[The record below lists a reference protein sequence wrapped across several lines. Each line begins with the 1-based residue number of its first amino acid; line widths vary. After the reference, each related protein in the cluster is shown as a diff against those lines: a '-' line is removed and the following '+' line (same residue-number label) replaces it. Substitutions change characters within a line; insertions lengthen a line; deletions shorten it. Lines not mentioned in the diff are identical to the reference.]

1 MTVFYPIWH
10 RDIQDL
16 LVLKNNRGTEDTRAR
31 HIDYGFQFNKLIYQ
45 RLIDSKNVSLFSPD
59 VANGKLLEYF
69 YSDTE
74 KFIELYCK
82 LEKDKSVVKKSIPA
96 IELFILFAQERRQTG
111 RIYLQN
117 IDHSNDYGVFNSVK
131 APIKQSNLCVAP
143 ETLIL
148 TREGYQE
155 IKSLTGKSLDVW
167 NGEEWSKVDIVK
179 TGDNQKLLTVNTSAG
194 QSLDCTEYHKFYIM
208 TEYGKP
214 YKEVRASE
222 LKIGDKLIKFDLPVI
237 NGKKDLSFAYM
248 NGFYSGDGCHYKND
262 EIIYLYGEKR
272 KLAYMFSNTRRWS
285 IQEKQDR
292 EVLVMERNI
301 LQEKFFVP
309 KHNFTITS
317 KLEWLAGWL
326 DADGSVYKNGDN
338 RQLVG
343 SSVNLH
349 FLKEVQMML
358 QTLGVSA
365 KIRQMASEGFRKLPA
380 NDGSGE
386 NKDFLCKDSYR
397 LLITSC
403 DTYKLKLLGL
413 NLQRLKLDDKKP
425 QRDAKQFVKVT
436 GVVDTGR
443 FDETYCFTE
452 YKRHM
457 GMFNG
462 ILTGQCLEVTLPTQY
477 IGHPDEEIA
486 LCTLAAYNLGK
497 LIGLSK
503 LQMHFTLEKLSR
515 SVVRALDN
523 LLDYQDYP
531 VRAALKNKKRR
542 TLGIGVIDYAH
553 WLASLGLKYS
563 DGSANNATHELFEA
577 IRFFT
582 MKASVELAK
591 ERGSCELFSDLDLQK
606 IIPVYNYKKEV
617 DLYHTTNLQL
627 DWQWLK
633 DEIEKFGIRNSTVL
647 ALMPSETSSI
657 ISNSTNGIEPP
668 REYLTIKSSSNTLV
682 KQVVPDVKKLYLD
695 YELKWEQP
703 DPEGYLILC
712 GIMQKFV
719 DQAISVN
726 TPYDPSKF
734 EYGKVPI
741 ELLIKHYLLAY
752 KIGLKTLYYDETR
765 DGNDQSDC
773 ESCKI

>member
-1 MTVFYPIWH
+1 MTEIYVTKRDGTKEKYQPNKINQVVEWACEGLDVSASEILMKMSIQLIDGIPTQDIQNLVIKSAADLISEFEPDYQYAAARLLIYDIRKQAYGKFEVPKFYDHIVNCVKEGRYDKEILEKFSKEEIEYLETFIDQNRDFLIAFAGVETWKTKYLVQDRVTKKIYESPQFALMLIAMCLHQEEKINRDQHIIDFYNEISTFGISLPTPIMSGVRTPTRQFSSCVLVEVGDTEDSIFDAVKAVGKYTAKRAGIGLNLGAIRAMNSPIRNGEAKHAGLIGITKMYQETLGWVSQGGNRKGSMTVFYPIWH

-131 APIKQSNLCVAP
+131 APIKQSNLC
-143 ETLIL
+143 
-148 TREGYQE
+148 
-155 IKSLTGKSLDVW
+155 
-167 NGEEWSKVDIVK
+167 
-179 TGDNQKLLTVNTSAG
+179 
-194 QSLDCTEYHKFYIM
+194 
-208 TEYGKP
+208 
-214 YKEVRASE
+214 
-222 LKIGDKLIKFDLPVI
+222 
-237 NGKKDLSFAYM
+237 
-248 NGFYSGDGCHYKND
+248 
-262 EIIYLYGEKR
+262 
-272 KLAYMFSNTRRWS
+272 
-285 IQEKQDR
+285 
-292 EVLVMERNI
+292 
-301 LQEKFFVP
+301 
-309 KHNFTITS
+309 
-317 KLEWLAGWL
+317 
-326 DADGSVYKNGDN
+326 
-338 RQLVG
+338 
-343 SSVNLH
+343 
-349 FLKEVQMML
+349 
-358 QTLGVSA
+358 
-365 KIRQMASEGFRKLPA
+365 
-380 NDGSGE
+380 
-386 NKDFLCKDSYR
+386 
-397 LLITSC
+397 
-403 DTYKLKLLGL
+403 
-413 NLQRLKLDDKKP
+413 
-425 QRDAKQFVKVT
+425 
-436 GVVDTGR
+436 
-443 FDETYCFTE
+443 
-452 YKRHM
+452 
-457 GMFNG
+457 
-462 ILTGQCLEVTLPTQY
+462 LEVTLPTQY
-477 IGHPDEEIA
+477 IGHSDEEIA

-503 LQMHFTLEKLSR
+503 LQIHSTLEKLSR

-627 DWQWLK
+627 DWHGLK

-734 EYGKVPI
+734 EDGKVPI
-741 ELLIKHYLLAY
+741 ELLIKHFLLAY

>member
-1 MTVFYPIWH
+1 MTEIYVTKRDGTKEKYQPNKINQVVEWACEGLDVSASEILMKMSIQLIDGIPTQDIQNLVIKSAADLISEFEPDYQYAAARLLIYDIRKQAYGKFEVPKFYDHIVNCVNEGRYDKEILEKFSKEEIEYLETFIDQNRDFLIAFAGVETWKTKYLVQDRVTKKIYESPQFALMLIAMCLHQEEKINRDQHIIDFYNEISTFGISLPTPIMSGVRTPTRQFSSCVLVEVGDTEDSIFDAVKAVGKYTAKRAGIGLNLGAIRAMNSPIRNGEAKHAGLIGITKMYQETLGWVSQGGNRKGSMTVFYPIWH

-131 APIKQSNLCVAP
+131 APIKQSNLC
-143 ETLIL
+143 
-148 TREGYQE
+148 
-155 IKSLTGKSLDVW
+155 
-167 NGEEWSKVDIVK
+167 
-179 TGDNQKLLTVNTSAG
+179 
-194 QSLDCTEYHKFYIM
+194 
-208 TEYGKP
+208 
-214 YKEVRASE
+214 
-222 LKIGDKLIKFDLPVI
+222 
-237 NGKKDLSFAYM
+237 
-248 NGFYSGDGCHYKND
+248 
-262 EIIYLYGEKR
+262 
-272 KLAYMFSNTRRWS
+272 
-285 IQEKQDR
+285 
-292 EVLVMERNI
+292 
-301 LQEKFFVP
+301 
-309 KHNFTITS
+309 
-317 KLEWLAGWL
+317 
-326 DADGSVYKNGDN
+326 
-338 RQLVG
+338 
-343 SSVNLH
+343 
-349 FLKEVQMML
+349 
-358 QTLGVSA
+358 
-365 KIRQMASEGFRKLPA
+365 
-380 NDGSGE
+380 
-386 NKDFLCKDSYR
+386 
-397 LLITSC
+397 
-403 DTYKLKLLGL
+403 
-413 NLQRLKLDDKKP
+413 
-425 QRDAKQFVKVT
+425 
-436 GVVDTGR
+436 
-443 FDETYCFTE
+443 
-452 YKRHM
+452 
-457 GMFNG
+457 
-462 ILTGQCLEVTLPTQY
+462 LEVTLPTQY

-503 LQMHFTLEKLSR
+503 LQMHSTLEKLSR

-617 DLYHTTNLQL
+617 DLYHTANLQL
-627 DWQWLK
+627 DWQGLK

-734 EYGKVPI
+734 EGGKVPI

-752 KIGLKTLYYDETR
+752 KMGLKTLYYDETR

>member
-1 MTVFYPIWH
+1 MTEIYVTKRDGTKEKYQPNKINQVVEWACEGLDVSASEILMKMSIQLIDGISTQDIQNLVIKSAADLISEFEPDYQYAAARLLIYDIRKQAYGKFEVPKFYDHIVNCVNEGRYDKEILEKFSKEEIEYLETFIDQNRDFLIAFAGVETWKTKYLVQDRVTKKIYESPQFALMLIAMCLHQEEKTNRDQHIIDFYNEISTFGISLPTPIMSGVRTPTRQFSSCVLVEVGDTEDSIFDAVKAVGKYTAKRAGIGLNLGAIRAMNSPIRNGEAKHAGLIGITKMYQETLGWVSQGGNRKGSMTVFYPIWH

-117 IDHSNDYGVFNSVK
+117 IDHSNDYGVFNSLK
-131 APIKQSNLCVAP
+131 APIKQSNL
-143 ETLIL
+143 
-148 TREGYQE
+148 
-155 IKSLTGKSLDVW
+155 
-167 NGEEWSKVDIVK
+167 
-179 TGDNQKLLTVNTSAG
+179 
-194 QSLDCTEYHKFYIM
+194 
-208 TEYGKP
+208 
-214 YKEVRASE
+214 
-222 LKIGDKLIKFDLPVI
+222 
-237 NGKKDLSFAYM
+237 
-248 NGFYSGDGCHYKND
+248 
-262 EIIYLYGEKR
+262 
-272 KLAYMFSNTRRWS
+272 
-285 IQEKQDR
+285 
-292 EVLVMERNI
+292 
-301 LQEKFFVP
+301 
-309 KHNFTITS
+309 
-317 KLEWLAGWL
+317 
-326 DADGSVYKNGDN
+326 
-338 RQLVG
+338 
-343 SSVNLH
+343 
-349 FLKEVQMML
+349 
-358 QTLGVSA
+358 
-365 KIRQMASEGFRKLPA
+365 
-380 NDGSGE
+380 
-386 NKDFLCKDSYR
+386 
-397 LLITSC
+397 
-403 DTYKLKLLGL
+403 
-413 NLQRLKLDDKKP
+413 
-425 QRDAKQFVKVT
+425 
-436 GVVDTGR
+436 
-443 FDETYCFTE
+443 
-452 YKRHM
+452 
-457 GMFNG
+457 
-462 ILTGQCLEVTLPTQY
+462 CLEVTLPTQY

-503 LQMHFTLEKLSR
+503 SQMYTTLEKLSR

-617 DLYHTTNLQL
+617 DLYHTANLQL

-703 DPEGYLILC
+703 NPEGYLILC

-734 EYGKVPI
+734 EDGKVPI

>member
-16 LVLKNNRGTEDTRAR
+16 LVLKNNRGTEDTRSR

-82 LEKDKSVVKKSIPA
+82 LEKDKSVIKKSIPA

-131 APIKQSNLCVAP
+131 APIKQSNLC
-143 ETLIL
+143 
-148 TREGYQE
+148 
-155 IKSLTGKSLDVW
+155 
-167 NGEEWSKVDIVK
+167 
-179 TGDNQKLLTVNTSAG
+179 
-194 QSLDCTEYHKFYIM
+194 
-208 TEYGKP
+208 
-214 YKEVRASE
+214 
-222 LKIGDKLIKFDLPVI
+222 
-237 NGKKDLSFAYM
+237 
-248 NGFYSGDGCHYKND
+248 
-262 EIIYLYGEKR
+262 
-272 KLAYMFSNTRRWS
+272 
-285 IQEKQDR
+285 
-292 EVLVMERNI
+292 
-301 LQEKFFVP
+301 
-309 KHNFTITS
+309 
-317 KLEWLAGWL
+317 
-326 DADGSVYKNGDN
+326 
-338 RQLVG
+338 
-343 SSVNLH
+343 
-349 FLKEVQMML
+349 
-358 QTLGVSA
+358 
-365 KIRQMASEGFRKLPA
+365 
-380 NDGSGE
+380 
-386 NKDFLCKDSYR
+386 
-397 LLITSC
+397 
-403 DTYKLKLLGL
+403 
-413 NLQRLKLDDKKP
+413 
-425 QRDAKQFVKVT
+425 
-436 GVVDTGR
+436 
-443 FDETYCFTE
+443 
-452 YKRHM
+452 
-457 GMFNG
+457 
-462 ILTGQCLEVTLPTQY
+462 LEVTLPTQY

-503 LQMHFTLEKLSR
+503 LQIHSTLEKLSR

-627 DWQWLK
+627 DWQGLK

-695 YELKWEQP
+695 YELKWEQL

-734 EYGKVPI
+734 EDGKVPI